1 MLPPREQ
8 NNNLLLTAA
17 ETHPKAIVL
26 TASLDTDSRDAS
38 ARWAPSGP
46 LMTVVLPRRKLSG
59 FLNALSSEAQLQ

>member
-1 MLPPREQ
+1 MHVKQATLRKYNCQKP
-8 NNNLLLTAA
+8 AV
-17 ETHPKAIVL
+17 AIVS

-46 LMTVVLPRRKLSG
+46 LMKVVLPRRKLSG